1 MKRTGGVLLAGA
13 LAVAACGPRRVPPQP
28 AGAALVRDL
37 ERVIAFAETTGWHI
51 DRLELEALLSQS
63 LESVC
68 RVRPAVRDAAL
79 AWLDAEIVR
88 MGGPVEQAY
97 VKRGRD
103 LGEVSDLLA
112 LTRVRK
118 LLAHSIEA
126 AAADC
131 PFWVE
136 PEDDFAGRQIS
147 DDRFT
152 ISLGGGGKG
161 MFVRQGGQT
170 EVRGGGAGR
179 LLVGRTF
186 GSRAGLYTG
195 LEVGGNGSFPRDD
208 EGNRGELVLGLDV
221 VAPLVYRHTQ
231 VSSYFELEAGWLGT
245 ATEGAEDIEQGIHLG
260 AAFGGRA
267 TRTRWFFPGAAIG
280 VGWERTFPD
289 DGPALY
295 LFKVGLRGAID
306 IDL

>member
-1 MKRTGGVLLAGA
+1 MTRAAVVACAVAGA
-13 LAVAACGPRRVPPQP
+13 LAACGPRRVPPPP
-28 AGAALVRDL
+28 AGAALYRDL
-37 ERVIAFAETTGWHI
+37 ERIVAFAETTGWHI
-51 DRLELEALLSQS
+51 DRLELEVLLSQS

-68 RVRPAVRDAAL
+68 RVPPATRDRTL
-79 AWLDAEIVR
+79 AWIDAEIAR
-88 MGGPVEQAY
+88 LGGPVEQAY
-97 VKRGRD
+97 LARGRD
-103 LGEVSDLLA
+103 LDRVDDLLA

-118 LLAHSIEA
+118 LLGHSIAA

-136 PEDDFAGRQIS
+136 PSDRFAGRQIS

-161 MFVRQGGQT
+161 IFVRQGGQS
-170 EVRGGGAGR
+170 EFRGGGAGR

-195 LEVGGNGSFPRDD
+195 VEIGGNGSFPRDE
-208 EGNRGELVLGLDV
+208 EGRRGELVIGADV
-221 VAPLVYRHTQ
+221 VVPLVYRHTL
-231 VSSYFELEAGWLGT
+231 VSSYFEAEAGWLGT
-245 ATEGAEDIEQGIHLG
+245 ATEGAEEFDPGIHLG

-267 TRTRWFFPGAAIG
+267 TRTRWFFPGVVFG
-280 VGWERTFPD
+280 VGWERTFPGE
-289 DGPALY
+289 GPALY